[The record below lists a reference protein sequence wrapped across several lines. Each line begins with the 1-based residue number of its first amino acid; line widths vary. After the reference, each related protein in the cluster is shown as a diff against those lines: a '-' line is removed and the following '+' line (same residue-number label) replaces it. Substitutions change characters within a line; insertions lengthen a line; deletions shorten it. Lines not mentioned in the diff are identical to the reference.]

1 MRNLNRIVIIGTGA
15 AGLTTAE
22 SLRRLGFGGKI
33 MIVHAENTP
42 PYDRPPLS
50 KQVLDPGL
58 TNTFAERLSALSEEE
73 LRACVQGMSILSQAL
88 ARESTLLS
96 FTSHLTERVKPSKS
110 EEPRSH
116 E

>member
-1 MRNLNRIVIIGTGA
+1 MH
-15 AGLTTAE
+15 LTPQGE
-22 SLRRLGFGGKI
+22 EMLG
-33 MIVHAENTP
+33 H
-42 PYDRPPLS
+42 
-50 KQVLDPGL
+50 PGL

>member
-1 MRNLNRIVIIGTGA
+1 MPHYRYLIVGDGMTAAAAIGGIREA
-15 AGLTTAE
+15 DPSGSVGLIGAE
-22 SLRRLGFGGKI
+22 S
-33 MIVHAENTP
+33 HP

-110 EEPRSH
+110 EGPRSH

>member
-1 MRNLNRIVIIGTGA
+1 M
-15 AGLTTAE
+15 
-22 SLRRLGFGGKI
+22 
-33 MIVHAENTP
+33 VHAENTP

-110 EEPRSH
+110 EGPRSH